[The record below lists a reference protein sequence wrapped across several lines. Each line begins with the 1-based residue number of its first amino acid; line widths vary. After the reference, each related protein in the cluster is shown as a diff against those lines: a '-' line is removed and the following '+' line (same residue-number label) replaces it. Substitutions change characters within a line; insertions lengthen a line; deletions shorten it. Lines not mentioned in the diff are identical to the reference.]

1 MLWFDEKLY
10 LAVVLKSILSF
21 LFHWQNG
28 ATYRNLVLVL
38 TYIRSSDAMPR
49 DRSRFDS
56 FLWFSQFND
65 WFFFGWFDFFFNT
78 QIPFIC
84 RNEQFAQFKKSVFNI
99 DIWLSNK
106 IFPISMCPLVQPT
119 CSHYF
124 SNFYPLFDPKPNY
137 IIQNTMI
144 YHRFPLKIFFCPFF
158 IKKKKE
164 FRYSKNAK
172 HVKVNFVD
180 DVLAIDLKKIE
191 GRW

>member
-1 MLWFDEKLY
+1 M
-10 LAVVLKSILSF
+10 
-21 LFHWQNG
+21 G

-38 TYIRSSDAMPR
+38 TYIWSSDAMPR

-106 IFPISMCPLVQPT
+106 IFPTSMFPLVQPT

-137 IIQNTMI
+137 IIFTI
-144 YHRFPLKIFFCPFF
+144 LWSIIEFHLRFFFVLLFLS
-158 IKKKKE
+158 KKK
-164 FRYSKNAK
+164 RIP
-172 HVKVNFVD
+172 
-180 DVLAIDLKKIE
+180 LQ
-191 GRW
+191 